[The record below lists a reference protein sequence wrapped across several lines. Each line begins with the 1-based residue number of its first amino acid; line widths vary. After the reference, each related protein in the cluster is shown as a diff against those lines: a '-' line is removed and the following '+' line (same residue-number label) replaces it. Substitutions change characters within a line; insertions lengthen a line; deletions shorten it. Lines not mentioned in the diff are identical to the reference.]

1 MNKIKTLLVAIAG
14 FISANAFAQTIVP
27 SPKTVVIEAGKT
39 ADVEFVV
46 ENETETKP
54 ALAEFFLYLPEGITI
69 SYDEDE
75 EDYVYEKNSDML
87 IKSHTVGISKRA
99 DGSFYVLVKNESGKE
114 FKSTSGA
121 YLTLTLE
128 ASANFTGVGEAR
140 MTDIHLVKL
149 DASKFQS
156 ETENSFTITDGEVTA
171 PAYFLVGNMNDWTA
185 SADYQLTRNE
195 GAADFEEYMITLDLE
210 AGAEFKVVKPQGENL
225 VWYPDYVDNYKVTEA
240 GKYNIYFRPNGDGG
254 DDWYYNVIYVEKNIT
269 DGIRGINANGTTGDV
284 YNTAGQRVSRTTKGL
299 YIQNGKKFIVK

>member
-14 FISANAFAQTIVP
+14 LLSVNAFAQTIAP

-39 ADVEFVV
+39 ANVEFVV
-46 ENETETKP
+46 ENETDIKP
-54 ALAEFFLYLPEGITI
+54 ALAEFFLYLPEGITVQ
-69 SYDEDE
+69 YDEDE

-87 IKSHTVGISKRA
+87 IKSHSVGISRRA

-114 FKSTSGA
+114 FKKTSGA

-128 ASANFTGVGEAR
+128 ATADFAGSGEAQ

-156 ETENSFTITDGEVTA
+156 VTENSFTIGD
-171 PAYFLVGNMNDWTA
+171 
-185 SADYQLTRNE
+185 
-195 GAADFEEYMITLDLE
+195 
-210 AGAEFKVVKPQGENL
+210 AETV
-225 VWYPDYVDNYKVTEA
+225 
-240 GKYNIYFRPNGDGG
+240 
-254 DDWYYNVIYVEKNIT
+254 
-269 DGIRGINANGTTGDV
+269 GIRSINADGQNAPV

-299 YIQNGKKFIVK
+299 FIQNGKKVVKK